1 MKASVKEMRE
11 QVKKNKT
18 WTKEFKDGYAYGFWL
33 GLVMANGKSKKQ
45 IREIA
50 SLLYTE

>member
-1 MKASVKEMRE
+1 MKTSVRKMRE
-11 QVKKNKT
+11 QVKKNET

-33 GLVMANGKSKKQ
+33 GLVMSNGKSKKQ
-45 IREIA
+45 ILEIA